1 MSKTTVFETLVD
13 VSSVVQIL
21 KARVLAESSYAA
33 PNLDTLRML
42 FVWQDRLNDLTRF
55 CDED

>member
-1 MSKTTVFETLVD
+1 MFETLVD